1 MGVFSLAAALT
12 WSAGSLG
19 VTRVLTGIGLGGEVP
34 IAAALF
40 SEYVQARRRGLITML
55 WETSFI
61 WGFLVTPLV
70 ALGLISALGAWL
82 PESIRG
88 QVRSGAR
95 AGHRVVAQQTAEAV
109 ADAVGGSV
117 TLDDRLGEGV
127 ELEMLDALAD
137 EFAAVESPGRL
148 LLVGHDP
155 DFSTVAAALCGAPS
169 LQLSKGAVARIDLD
183 GRPKP
188 GAGRL
193 RLLIPPDALA
203 PPS

>member
-1 MGVFSLAAALT
+1 LGEFLA
-12 WSAGSLG
+12 
-19 VTRVLTGIGLGGEVP
+19 GIGFVP
-34 IAAALF
+34 TAVVSSPKLR
-40 SEYVQARRRGLITML
+40 AR
-55 WETSFI
+55 
-61 WGFLVTPLV
+61 
-70 ALGLISALGAWL
+70 
-82 PESIRG
+82 
-88 QVRSGAR
+88 
-95 AGHRVVAQQTAEAV
+95 QTAEAV
-109 ADAVGGSV
+109 ADAVGASV

-155 DFSTVAAALCGAPS
+155 DFSTVAAALCDAPS

-193 RLLIPPDALA
+193 RWLIPPDALA